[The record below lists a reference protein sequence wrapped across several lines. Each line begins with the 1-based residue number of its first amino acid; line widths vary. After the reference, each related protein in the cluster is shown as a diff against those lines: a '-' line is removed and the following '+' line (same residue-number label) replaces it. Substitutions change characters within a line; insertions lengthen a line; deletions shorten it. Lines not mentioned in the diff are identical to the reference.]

1 MLINTWPTMLS
12 RQWEA
17 FNEKKLL
24 LYLAVES
31 ALHTP
36 KSETSC
42 CVAYF
47 CLALAKQITSFIGRV
62 KLFLFQGYFWFVPH
76 PFLPSFSRKST
87 LTSNEFPINSNGKI
101 LKKIYTWRLPLYEYL
116 ILKSGLIWS
125 ESIWELCRRGKI
137 KIPVKSQVFCHFEW

>member
-17 FNEKKLL
+17 FNEKKTALVVSCCRVGFTHTKKWNILLCLL
-24 LYLAVES
+24 LLFSLSQTVYK
-31 ALHTP
+31 HYRYN
-36 KSETSC
+36 C
-42 CVAYF
+42 CYF
-47 CLALAKQITSFIGRV
+47 ITIFCSS
-62 KLFLFQGYFWFVPH
+62 Y
-76 PFLPSFSRKST
+76 FSRKRT
-87 LTSNEFPINSNGKI
+87 LTSIGLPINSKEMI

-137 KIPVKSQVFCHFEW
+137 KIPVKSQVFCHFEWWNKV